1 MKRTLAAAFILVG
14 LATPVL
20 AAEHYAVKDT
30 ENYCSVIDATPS
42 PASGLRMV
50 GSPQGYGSKTAAENA
65 LKDNPHCHA

>member
-14 LATPVL
+14 LVTPAL
-20 AAEHYAVKDT
+20 AAKDT

-50 GSPQGYGSKTAAENA
+50 GSPQGYASKTAAENA